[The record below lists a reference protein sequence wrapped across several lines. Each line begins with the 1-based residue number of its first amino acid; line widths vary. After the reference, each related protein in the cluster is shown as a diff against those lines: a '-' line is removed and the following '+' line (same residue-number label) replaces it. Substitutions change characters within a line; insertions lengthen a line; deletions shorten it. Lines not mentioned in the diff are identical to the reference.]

1 MEKITDRTPSEALN
15 DNLKGLYMGMDI
27 FKRYEKKCKSND
39 LKNLLND
46 VINLYSKETCELSS
60 KISALGDS
68 SPASNV
74 GILGKA
80 SEAIYNIKTVTADTD
95 SEILE
100 ESIKAF
106 KTGIIMFQKFL
117 HEKEDQLD
125 KESID
130 LVKNMIQENEE
141 LSKKLNE
148 YSSPHQANFF

>member
-46 VINLYSKETCELSS
+46 VINLYSKEACELSS
-60 KISALGDS
+60 KISALGD

-117 HEKEDQLD
+117 HEK
-125 KESID
+125 KI
-130 LVKNMIQENEE
+130 N
-141 LSKKLNE
+141 
-148 YSSPHQANFF
+148 